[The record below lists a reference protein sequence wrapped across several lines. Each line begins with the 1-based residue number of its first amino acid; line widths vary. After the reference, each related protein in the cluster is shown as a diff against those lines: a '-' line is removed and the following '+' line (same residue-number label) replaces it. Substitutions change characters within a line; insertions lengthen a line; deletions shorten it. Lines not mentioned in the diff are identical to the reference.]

1 MSFILL
7 LFLFFG
13 LLPPSLL
20 AAPSNIQKRSFK
32 VGRVR
37 NANFRG
43 HNGPRELLKTYRKY
57 RMPIPQ
63 DLLDATSETEADTA
77 AETIPGNSN
86 GYKLSQLNDQTRNT
100 AAGWTGTG
108 VGLVSAT
115 PANEGIEYVSPV
127 KIGGQTINM
136 AFDSGSADLWVF
148 STQLPA
154 QAVVGHQVYDPF
166 RSPSFKLLP
175 GATFS
180 ILYGDG
186 TSASGNVGTDTVD
199 VGGVT
204 VARQAVQMATAVSSA
219 FVKDTHNN
227 GLLGLG
233 FSKLNTV
240 TPLKQSTFFENV
252 MPSLAQPLFT
262 ADLRKDTVGAYEFGR
277 IDATKFAGSLSWIPA
292 NTDQGFWQFPTGG
305 FRVEKD
311 TDDWKKV
318 PGSQAIVDTGTT
330 LMLVSKEISD
340 GYYSQVP
347 GAQRTAAAGG
357 VTFPCNTTLPD
368 LLIDVGGVYTAR
380 VGGLDINFGK
390 FKGDCMS

>member
-1 MSFILL
+1 
-7 LFLFFG
+7 
-13 LLPPSLL
+13 
-20 AAPSNIQKRSFK
+20 
-32 VGRVR
+32 
-37 NANFRG
+37 
-43 HNGPRELLKTYRKY
+43 
-57 RMPIPQ
+57 
-63 DLLDATSETEADTA
+63 
-77 AETIPGNSN
+77 
-86 GYKLSQLNDQTRNT
+86 
-100 AAGWTGTG
+100 
-108 VGLVSAT
+108 
-115 PANEGIEYVSPV
+115 
-127 KIGGQTINM
+127 
-136 AFDSGSADLWVF
+136 VF

-330 LMLVSKEISD
+330 LMLVSKEVSD